1 MLRLLPFALF
11 ATLILPAN
19 AQQQIAPEPRPA
31 ALPKPGYVCDDDAPG
46 WECPSLQ
53 TLLSETEPGGVL
65 ELPRGRYRQCLVIDR
80 PITLR
85 GNGSLLFD
93 TLCQRKA
100 AIVQKAGPTVIEDI
114 ECTIGRFRQ
123 SAMGCLRLEKG
134 KSGDVTLRRVHFRD
148 SRNGVMGGDPS
159 MRVVI
164 EDSRFEGL
172 GRTHGLYIFDAQEL
186 VIRRSRFIAGRNE
199 GHEIKTE
206 AARVV
211 IEDSLLDN
219 RGGIDSRLIDAYIG
233 GELIIRRSVLRKDS
247 NSSNWEMIGYR
258 REPHRGSHPVNR
270 ILIES
275 SAFFCS
281 TKALPLGGA
290 LPDSIRIE
298 RTRFVG
304 NCQSVDRLH

>member
-1 MLRLLPFALF
+1 MLRLLPLALF
-11 ATLILPAN
+11 ATLILPAQ
-19 AQQQIAPEPRPA
+19 AQQQIAPEPKTA
-31 ALPKPGYVCDDDAPG
+31 ALPKPGYVCDDEAPG

-172 GRTHGLYIFDAQEL
+172 GRTHGLYIFNAQEL

-270 ILIES
+270 ILIEA

>member
-1 MLRLLPFALF
+1 MPRLLALALF
-11 ATLILPAN
+11 AALMLPAH
-19 AQQQIAPEPRPA
+19 AQQQTSPEPRST
-31 ALPKPGYVCDDDAPG
+31 ALPKPGYFCDDEAPG

-53 TLLSETEPGGVL
+53 ALLDATEPGGIL
-65 ELPRGRYRQCLVIDR
+65 ELPRGRYRQCLVIDK
-80 PITLR
+80 PVTLR

-93 TLCQRKA
+93 RLCQRKA
-100 AIVQKAGPTVIEDI
+100 AIVQMAGPTVIEDI
-114 ECTIGRFRQ
+114 ECTIGRFSQ
-123 SAMGCLRLEKG
+123 SARGCLRLEKG
-134 KSGDVTLRRVHFRD
+134 QSGDVTLRRVHFRD

-164 EDSRFEGL
+164 EDSVFEGL
-172 GRTHGLYIFDAQEL
+172 GRTHGLYIFNAREL
-186 VIRRSRFIAGRNE
+186 VIRRSRFLAGRNE

-219 RGGIDSRLIDAYIG
+219 RGSIDSRLIDAYVG
-233 GELIIRRSVLRKDS
+233 GELIIRRSVLRKDG

-258 REPHRGSHPVNR
+258 HEPQRGSHPVNR
-270 ILIES
+270 IVIEAS
-275 SAFFCS
+275 VFFCS

-290 LPDSIRIE
+290 LPESVSTE

-304 NCQSVDRLH
+304 DCQDVDHLH

>member
-1 MLRLLPFALF
+1 MLRLLPLAFF
-11 ATLILPAN
+11 ATLILPAQ
-19 AQQQIAPEPRPA
+19 AQQQIAPEPKTA
-31 ALPKPGYVCDDDAPG
+31 ALPKPGYVCDDEAPG

-53 TLLSETEPGGVL
+53 ALLSKTEPGGVL
-65 ELPRGRYRQCLVIDR
+65 ELPRGRYRQCLVIDK

-100 AIVQKAGPTVIEDI
+100 AIVQRAGPTVIEDI
-114 ECTIGRFRQ
+114 ECTIGRFQQ

-164 EDSRFEGL
+164 EDSHFEGL
-172 GRTHGLYIFDAQEL
+172 GRTHGLYIFNAQEL

-219 RGGIDSRLIDAYIG
+219 RGGIDSRLIDAYVG

-258 REPHRGSHPVNR
+258 KEPHRGSHPVNR
-270 ILIES
+270 IVIEAS
-275 SAFFCS
+275 IFFCLA
-281 TKALPLGGA
+281 KALPLGGA
-290 LPDSIRIE
+290 LPDSVLVE
-298 RTRFVG
+298 RSRFVG
-304 NCQSVDRLH
+304 DCQSVDRLH

>member
-11 ATLILPAN
+11 ATLIPPAQ

-159 MRVVI
+159 MRVLI

-172 GRTHGLYIFDAQEL
+172 GRTHGLYIFNAQEL

-270 ILIES
+270 ILIEA

>member
-1 MLRLLPFALF
+1 MRLLAPVFFAALM
-11 ATLILPAN
+11 LPAQ
-19 AQQQIAPEPRPA
+19 AQQQSLPRAEPASPK
-31 ALPKPGYVCDDDAPG
+31 KPGYFCDDEAPG

-53 TLLSETEPGGVL
+53 ELLSATEPGGVL

-80 PITLR
+80 PVTLR

-100 AIVQKAGPTVIEDI
+100 AIVQMAGPTVIEDI
-114 ECTIGRFRQ
+114 ECTIGRFQQ
-123 SAMGCLRLEKG
+123 SARGCLRLERG
-134 KSGDVTLRRVHFRD
+134 QSGDVTLRRVHFRD

-172 GRTHGLYIFDAQEL
+172 GRTHGLYIFNAKEL
-186 VIRRSRFIAGRNE
+186 VVRRSRFVSGRNE

-219 RGGIDSRLIDAYIG
+219 RGSVDSRLIDAYVG
-233 GELIIRRSVLRKDS
+233 GELIIRRSVFRKDG

-258 REPHRGSHPVNR
+258 REPHRGSHPVNS
-270 ILIES
+270 IVIEAS
-275 SAFFCS
+275 VFFCS

-290 LPDSIRIE
+290 LPDSVRIE

-304 NCQSVDRLH
+304 DCQNVEHLH